1 MKNIFQ
7 RIPFT
12 KGTFLKLTSVC
23 LLVSL
28 LFACKSEPK
37 ETFTNS
43 GSKYIHHVKNNG
55 ATPQV
60 GEEATFTVDVRNDT
74 KVVQSSRE
82 QGQPAKMIVPPLN
95 PDGGSM
101 SPIVEA
107 IMLMSVGDSVTVYQ
121 STDSFP
127 QKPPGFENT
136 PFIFYDLVLT
146 SIRTKEEI
154 EKERKEKQAKME
166 IEKAREPEVAAATAA
181 ALASYKSNKLGDAL
195 KTTPSGLK
203 YTILE
208 EGTGPQA
215 EVGKLVDV
223 HYYGM
228 TTDGNMF
235 DNSFKRGEPYPVPIG
250 RGQVIKGWDEG
261 IPLFK
266 EGTKAVLFIP
276 HELGYG
282 EAGSPPSIPS
292 KAELVFYVEVDKVN

>member
-1 MKNIFQ
+1 MPST
-7 RIPFT
+7 R
-12 KGTFLKLTSVC
+12 GTFLKIASVC
-23 LLVSL
+23 LLVVS

-37 ETFTNS
+37 ETFTSS
-43 GSKYIHHVKNNG
+43 GSKYIHHIKNNG
-55 ATPQV
+55 ITPQV

-74 KVVQSSRE
+74 KVVQSSRD
-82 QGQPAKMIVPPLN
+82 QGKPATMIVPPLDPN
-95 PDGGSM
+95 GRSM

-146 SIRTKEEI
+146 SIKSKEVI
-154 EKERKEKQAKME
+154 EEERLRKQEEMLKVQ
-166 IEKAREPEVAAATAA
+166 AREPEVATTTAA
-181 ALASYKSNKLGDAL
+181 ALASYKSKKLGDAL
-195 KTTPSGLK
+195 KTTASGLK
-203 YTILE
+203 YTVLE
-208 EGTGPQA
+208 EGTGQQV
-215 EVGKLVDV
+215 EVGKRVDV

-235 DNSFKRGEPYPVPIG
+235 DNSFKRGETFGVPIG

-292 KAELVFYVEVDKVN
+292 KAELVFYVEVVKVN